1 LVRWR
6 HPERGLL
13 SPAEFMSAAA
23 DTELIHPLT
32 DHVLGT
38 ALAQHNVWR
47 DKGLVVPLAVNIA
60 AQRLLAGDFAGQVA
74 ARMAEHAIEPGQL
87 TLEITENVLI
97 ADPDRVAGILTQLQQ
112 LGVRLSI
119 DDFGT
124 GYSSM
129 AYLQKIPV
137 NELKIDRC
145 FVTTME
151 SSRGDK
157 AIVRAILQLAHELAL
172 QVVAEG
178 VEDEQTWYALR
189 AMGCDI
195 GQGYH
200 LCRPLPADTVTEWM
214 ARQWR
219 PDVLEVETDGVSA

>member
-1 LVRWR
+1 
-6 HPERGLL
+6 
-13 SPAEFMSAAA
+13 
-23 DTELIHPLT
+23 
-32 DHVLGT
+32 
-38 ALAQHNVWR
+38 
-47 DKGLVVPLAVNIA
+47 VNIA

-74 ARMAEHAIEPGQL
+74 ARMAEYAIKPGHL

-97 ADPDRVAGILTQLQQ
+97 ADPERVATILTQLQQ

-157 AIVRAILQLAHELAL
+157 AIVRAILQLAHELGL

-178 VEDEQTWYALR
+178 VEDEQTWFALR

-195 GQGYH
+195 GQGFH
-200 LCRPLPADTVTEWM
+200 LCRPMPADTVTEWM
-214 ARQWR
+214 SSRPRHEWR
-219 PDVLEVETDGVSA
+219 SDVIGAS

>member
-1 LVRWR
+1 
-6 HPERGLL
+6 
-13 SPAEFMSAAA
+13 
-23 DTELIHPLT
+23 
-32 DHVLGT
+32 
-38 ALAQHNVWR
+38 
-47 DKGLVVPLAVNIA
+47 
-60 AQRLLAGDFAGQVA
+60 
-74 ARMAEHAIEPGQL
+74 
-87 TLEITENVLI
+87 LEITENVLI
-97 ADPDRVAGILTQLQQ
+97 ADPERVAEILTQLQR

-129 AYLQKIPV
+129 AYLQKIPL

-157 AIVRAILQLAHELAL
+157 AIVRAILQLAHELRL

-178 VEDEQTWYALR
+178 VEDDQTWLALR
-189 AMGCDI
+189 AMGCDA

-200 LCRPLPADTVTEWM
+200 LCRPMPADAVTEWLSSWPGYE
-214 ARQWR
+214 WR
-219 PDVLEVETDGVSA
+219 PDMLSAS